1 MSTEVI
7 KMKFVSIRDFR
18 NSSKEILERVNNDEK
33 IVITNNGKPTAIM
46 LGVKEDDFEEIYSYI
61 LQAKAARSFR
71 KIREEA
77 AKRGYLTEEEIN
89 AEIKASR
96 EERRAREKGNKE

>member
-1 MSTEVI
+1 
-7 KMKFVSIRDFR
+7 MKFVSIRDFR
-18 NSSKEILERVNNDEK
+18 NSSKEILERVNNNEK
-33 IVITNNGKPTAIM
+33 VVITNNGKPAAIM
-46 LGVKEDDFEEIYSYI
+46 IGVKEDDFEEVYSFI
-61 LQAKAARSFR
+61 LQAKAMKSFH

-77 AKRGYLTEEEIN
+77 AKRGYLTDEEIN